1 MKPGARDRAN
11 SYSRCLMLA
20 SFEQHDSDF
29 LKQCAYGVGNQNQT
43 ENTANYK
50 QSWLFNHLV
59 KPNATIGVSPQGSYK
74 QVKNEGYEFDY
85 QYYRTLNQ
93 VQKIFDKFNDDSL
106 SPYSSLKIRF
116 KMKTLFSSDASSVD
130 ENTPMPKVQVGV
142 FAKDWNETP
151 NVSFRRTSTDS
162 EYGNGDNTNAAFNNR
177 DYTIVTGK
185 HLMKIKFSF

>member
-1 MKPGARDRAN
+1 N
-11 SYSRCLMLA
+11 
-20 SFEQHDSDF
+20 
-29 LKQCAYGVGNQNQT
+29 
-43 ENTANYK
+43 
-50 QSWLFNHLV
+50 
-59 KPNATIGVSPQGSYK
+59 PQRSYK
-74 QVKNEGYEFDY
+74 QQDPNQMWDFDY

-162 EYGNGDNTNAAFNNR
+162 EYGNGDNTNAAFNVT
-177 DYTIVTGK
+177 DYTSEWSYGTTANNPNNPLTEYRSNYTHTG
-185 HLMKIKFSF
+185 SFNSQNYPLENTIDEQVDMDDGAQLTIQNSGNPSNPDSMGEWETFE